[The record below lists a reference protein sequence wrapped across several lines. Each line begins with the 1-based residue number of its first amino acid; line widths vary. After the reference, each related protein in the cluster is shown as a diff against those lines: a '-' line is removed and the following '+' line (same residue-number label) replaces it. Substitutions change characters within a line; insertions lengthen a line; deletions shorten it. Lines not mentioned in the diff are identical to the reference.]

1 MTDKEQREQEKLKT
15 PEDYI
20 LAIKTVSSAICN
32 AKKADKKV
40 DDILFM
46 LAEALYDKYKY
57 IISLSKPYRKK
68 QSVWSKI
75 SDYFAIRRERK
86 VLKALHTHDENEQDD
101 DVDEVEEEEPSDEE
115 VTSLPATQIPQL
127 EKRVE
132 VLENKSAEQSADD
145 DVLDF

>member
-1 MTDKEQREQEKLKT
+1 MTDKEQREHEKLKT

-57 IISLSKPYRKK
+57 IIALSRPYRKK
-68 QSVWSKI
+68 QSAWSKI
-75 SDYFAIRRERK
+75 ADYFALRRERK
-86 VLKALHTHDENEQDD
+86 VLKDLQTHAENEQYDD
-101 DVDEVEEEEPSDEE
+101 AGEVEEEEPSDEE
-115 VTSLPATQIPQL
+115 ITSSPASQILQL

-132 VLENKSAEQSADD
+132 VLENRSAEQADD
-145 DVLDF
+145 DVLEF

>member
-20 LAIKTVSSAICN
+20 LAIRTVSTAICN

-57 IISLSKPYRKK
+57 IIALSRPYRKK
-68 QSVWSKI
+68 QSAWSKI
-75 SDYFAIRRERK
+75 SDYFALRRERK
-86 VLKALHTHDENEQDD
+86 ALKDLQTHAENEQYNDAG
-101 DVDEVEEEEPSDEE
+101 EVEEEEPSDEE
-115 VTSLPATQIPQL
+115 VTSSPASQILQL

-132 VLENKSAEQSADD
+132 VLENKSAEQADD
-145 DVLDF
+145 DVLEF

>member
-1 MTDKEQREQEKLKT
+1 MTDKEQREQEKLKS

-20 LAIKTVSSAICN
+20 LAIRTVSTAICN

-57 IISLSKPYRKK
+57 IIALSRPYRKK

-86 VLKALHTHDENEQDD
+86 GKDQQTHAENEQYDD
-101 DVDEVEEEEPSDEE
+101 AGEVEEEDPSDEE
-115 VTSLPATQIPQL
+115 VTSSPASQILQL

-132 VLENKSAEQSADD
+132 VLENRSAEQADD

>member
-20 LAIKTVSSAICN
+20 LAIRTVSTAICN

-57 IISLSKPYRKK
+57 IIALSRPYRKK
-68 QSVWSKI
+68 QSAWSKI
-75 SDYFAIRRERK
+75 SDYFALRRERK
-86 VLKALHTHDENEQDD
+86 SLKDLQTHAENEQYDD
-101 DVDEVEEEEPSDEE
+101 AGEVEEEEPSDEE
-115 VTSLPATQIPQL
+115 VTSSPVSQILQL

-132 VLENKSAEQSADD
+132 VLENKSAEQADD
-145 DVLDF
+145 DVLEF

>member
-1 MTDKEQREQEKLKT
+1 MTDKEQREQEKLKS

-86 VLKALHTHDENEQDD
+86 GKDQQTHDENEQDD
-101 DVDEVEEEEPSDEE
+101 DVDEVEEEVSDEE
-115 VTSLPATQIPQL
+115 VTSSPATQILQL

-132 VLENKSAEQSADD
+132 VLENKSAEESADD

>member
-1 MTDKEQREQEKLKT
+1 MTDKEQREHEKLKT

-20 LAIKTVSSAICN
+20 LAIRTVSSAICN

-40 DDILFM
+40 DDILLM
-46 LAEALYDKYKY
+46 LADALYDKYKY

-86 VLKALHTHDENEQDD
+86 VLKDLQTHAENEQYDD
-101 DVDEVEEEEPSDEE
+101 AGEVEEEELSDEE
-115 VTSLPATQIPQL
+115 VTSSPASQILQL

-132 VLENKSAEQSADD
+132 VLENKSAEQADD
-145 DVLDF
+145 DVLEF

>member
-1 MTDKEQREQEKLKT
+1 MTDKEQREQEKLKS

-40 DDILFM
+40 DDILLM
-46 LAEALYDKYKY
+46 LADALYDKYKY

-101 DVDEVEEEEPSDEE
+101 DVDEVEEGVPDEE
-115 VTSLPATQIPQL
+115 VTSSPATQILQL

-132 VLENKSAEQSADD
+132 VLENKSAEESADD

>member
-1 MTDKEQREQEKLKT
+1 MTDKEQRENEKLKS

-20 LAIKTVSSAICN
+20 LAIRTVSTAICN

-57 IISLSKPYRKK
+57 IIALSRPYRKK

-75 SDYFAIRRERK
+75 SDYFALRRERK
-86 VLKALHTHDENEQDD
+86 VLKDLQTHAENEQYDD
-101 DVDEVEEEEPSDEE
+101 AGEVEEEEPSDEE
-115 VTSLPATQIPQL
+115 VTSSPASQILQL

-132 VLENKSAEQSADD
+132 VLENKSAEQADD
-145 DVLDF
+145 DVLEF

>member
-1 MTDKEQREQEKLKT
+1 MTDKEQREQEKLKS

-20 LAIKTVSSAICN
+20 LAIRTVSTAICN

-57 IISLSKPYRKK
+57 IIALSRPYRKK
-68 QSVWSKI
+68 QSAWSKI
-75 SDYFAIRRERK
+75 ADYFALRRERK
-86 VLKALHTHDENEQDD
+86 VLKDLQTHAENEQYDD
-101 DVDEVEEEEPSDEE
+101 AGEVEEEEPSDEE
-115 VTSLPATQIPQL
+115 ITSSPASQILQL

-132 VLENKSAEQSADD
+132 VLENRSAEQADD
-145 DVLDF
+145 DVLEF

>member
-1 MTDKEQREQEKLKT
+1 MTDKEQREQEKLKS

-20 LAIKTVSSAICN
+20 LAIRTVSTAICN

-57 IISLSKPYRKK
+57 IIALSRPYRKK

-75 SDYFAIRRERK
+75 SDYFALRHERK
-86 VLKALHTHDENEQDD
+86 AFKDLQTHAENKQYDD
-101 DVDEVEEEEPSDEE
+101 AGEVEEEESSDEE
-115 VTSLPATQIPQL
+115 VISSPASQILQL

-132 VLENKSAEQSADD
+132 VLENRSAEQADD
-145 DVLDF
+145 DVLEF

>member
-1 MTDKEQREQEKLKT
+1 MTDKEQREQEKLKS

-20 LAIKTVSSAICN
+20 LAIRTVSTAICN

-57 IISLSKPYRKK
+57 IIALSRPYRKK

-75 SDYFAIRRERK
+75 SDYFALRHERK
-86 VLKALHTHDENEQDD
+86 AFKDLQTHAENEQYDD
-101 DVDEVEEEEPSDEE
+101 AGEVEEEESSDEE
-115 VTSLPATQIPQL
+115 VTSSPASQILQL

-132 VLENKSAEQSADD
+132 VLENRSAEQADD
-145 DVLDF
+145 DVLEF

>member
-1 MTDKEQREQEKLKT
+1 MTDKEQREQEKLKS

-20 LAIKTVSSAICN
+20 LAIRTVSTAICN

-57 IISLSKPYRKK
+57 IIALSRPYRKK
-68 QSVWSKI
+68 QSAWSKI
-75 SDYFAIRRERK
+75 ADYFALRRERK
-86 VLKALHTHDENEQDD
+86 AFKDLQTHAENEQYDD
-101 DVDEVEEEEPSDEE
+101 AGEVEEEEPSDEE
-115 VTSLPATQIPQL
+115 ITSSPASQILQL

-132 VLENKSAEQSADD
+132 VLENRSAEQADD
-145 DVLDF
+145 DVLEF

>member
-1 MTDKEQREQEKLKT
+1 MTDKEQREHEKLKT

-20 LAIKTVSSAICN
+20 LAIRTVSSAICN

-40 DDILFM
+40 DDILLM
-46 LAEALYDKYKY
+46 H

-86 VLKALHTHDENEQDD
+86 VLKDLQTHAENEQYDD
-101 DVDEVEEEEPSDEE
+101 AGEVEEEELSDEE
-115 VTSLPATQIPQL
+115 VTSSPASQILQL

-132 VLENKSAEQSADD
+132 VLENKSAEQADD
-145 DVLDF
+145 DVLEF

>member
-1 MTDKEQREQEKLKT
+1 MTDKEQREHEKLKT

-20 LAIKTVSSAICN
+20 LAIKTVSTAICN

-86 VLKALHTHDENEQDD
+86 GKDQQTHAENEQYD

-115 VTSLPATQIPQL
+115 VTSSPASQILQL

-132 VLENKSAEQSADD
+132 VLENKSAEESADD

>member
-101 DVDEVEEEEPSDEE
+101 DVDEVEEEVPDEE
-115 VTSLPATQIPQL
+115 VTSSPVTQILQL

-132 VLENKSAEQSADD
+132 VLENKSAEESAD

>member
-1 MTDKEQREQEKLKT
+1 MTDKEQREQEKLKS

-20 LAIKTVSSAICN
+20 LAIRTVSTAICN

-75 SDYFAIRRERK
+75 SDYFAIRREMK
-86 VLKALHTHDENEQDD
+86 GKDQQTHAENEQYD

-115 VTSLPATQIPQL
+115 VTSSPASQILQL

-132 VLENKSAEQSADD
+132 VLENKSAEESADD

>member
-1 MTDKEQREQEKLKT
+1 MTDKEQREQEKLKS

-20 LAIKTVSSAICN
+20 LAIRTVSTAICN

-57 IISLSKPYRKK
+57 IIALSRPYRKK

-75 SDYFAIRRERK
+75 SDYFALRHERK
-86 VLKALHTHDENEQDD
+86 AFKDLQTHAENEQYDD
-101 DVDEVEEEEPSDEE
+101 AGEVEEEDPSDEE
-115 VTSLPATQIPQL
+115 VTSSPASQILQL

-132 VLENKSAEQSADD
+132 VLENRSAEQADD
-145 DVLDF
+145 DVLEF

>member
-1 MTDKEQREQEKLKT
+1 MTDKEQREHEKLKT

-86 VLKALHTHDENEQDD
+86 GKDQHTHDENEQDD
-101 DVDEVEEEEPSDEE
+101 DVDEVEEEVPDEE
-115 VTSLPATQIPQL
+115 VTSSPVTQILQL

-132 VLENKSAEQSADD
+132 VLENKSAEESADD

>member
-1 MTDKEQREQEKLKT
+1 MTDKEQREQEKLKS

-20 LAIKTVSSAICN
+20 LAIRTVSTAICN

-57 IISLSKPYRKK
+57 IIALSRPYRKK

-75 SDYFAIRRERK
+75 TDYFALRHERK
-86 VLKALHTHDENEQDD
+86 AFKDLQTHAENEQYDD
-101 DVDEVEEEEPSDEE
+101 AGEVEEEDPSDEE
-115 VTSLPATQIPQL
+115 VTSSPASQILQL

-132 VLENKSAEQSADD
+132 VLENRSAEQADD
-145 DVLDF
+145 DVLEF

>member
-1 MTDKEQREQEKLKT
+1 MTDKEQREQEKLKS

-20 LAIKTVSSAICN
+20 LAIRTVSTAICN

-57 IISLSKPYRKK
+57 IIALSRPYRKK
-68 QSVWSKI
+68 QSAWSKI
-75 SDYFAIRRERK
+75 ADYFALRRERK
-86 VLKALHTHDENEQDD
+86 VLKDLQTHAENEQYDD
-101 DVDEVEEEEPSDEE
+101 AGEVEEEESSDEE
-115 VTSLPATQIPQL
+115 VISSPASQILQL

-132 VLENKSAEQSADD
+132 VLENRSAEQADD
-145 DVLDF
+145 DVLEF

>member
-1 MTDKEQREQEKLKT
+1 MTDKEQREQEKLKS

-20 LAIKTVSSAICN
+20 LAIRTVSTAICN

-57 IISLSKPYRKK
+57 IIALSRPYRKK

-75 SDYFAIRRERK
+75 SDYFALRRERK
-86 VLKALHTHDENEQDD
+86 AFKDLQTHAENEQYDD
-101 DVDEVEEEEPSDEE
+101 AGEVEEEESSDEE
-115 VTSLPATQIPQL
+115 VTSSPASQILQL

-132 VLENKSAEQSADD
+132 VLENRSAEQADD
-145 DVLDF
+145 DVLEF

>member
-1 MTDKEQREQEKLKT
+1 MTDKEQREHEKLKT

-40 DDILFM
+40 DDILLM
-46 LAEALYDKYKY
+46 LADALYDKYKY

-86 VLKALHTHDENEQDD
+86 VLKALHTQDENEQYD
-101 DVDEVEEEEPSDEE
+101 DVGEVEEESPDEE
-115 VTSLPATQIPQL
+115 VTSSPATQILQL

-132 VLENKSAEQSADD
+132 VLENKSAEESADD
-145 DVLDF
+145 DVLEF

>member
-20 LAIKTVSSAICN
+20 LAIRTVSTAICN

-57 IISLSKPYRKK
+57 IIALSRP
-68 QSVWSKI
+68 
-75 SDYFAIRRERK
+75 
-86 VLKALHTHDENEQDD
+86 
-101 DVDEVEEEEPSDEE
+101 
-115 VTSLPATQIPQL
+115 
-127 EKRVE
+127 
-132 VLENKSAEQSADD
+132 
-145 DVLDF
+145 

>member
-1 MTDKEQREQEKLKT
+1 MTDKEQREQEKLKS

-20 LAIKTVSSAICN
+20 LAIRTVSTAICN

-57 IISLSKPYRKK
+57 IIALSRPYRKK
-68 QSVWSKI
+68 QSAWSKI
-75 SDYFAIRRERK
+75 SDYFALRRERK
-86 VLKALHTHDENEQDD
+86 VLKDLQTHAENEQYDD
-101 DVDEVEEEEPSDEE
+101 AGEVEEEEPSDEE
-115 VTSLPATQIPQL
+115 VTSSPASQILQL

-132 VLENKSAEQSADD
+132 VLENRSADQADD
-145 DVLDF
+145 DVLEF

>member
-1 MTDKEQREQEKLKT
+1 MTDKEQREQEKLKS

-20 LAIKTVSSAICN
+20 LAIRTVSTAICN

-57 IISLSKPYRKK
+57 IIALSRPYRKK
-68 QSVWSKI
+68 QSAWSKI
-75 SDYFAIRRERK
+75 SDYFALRRERK
-86 VLKALHTHDENEQDD
+86 AFKDLQTHAENEQYDD
-101 DVDEVEEEEPSDEE
+101 AGEVEEEESSDEE
-115 VTSLPATQIPQL
+115 VISSPASQILQL

-132 VLENKSAEQSADD
+132 VLENRSAEQADD
-145 DVLDF
+145 DVLEF

>member
-40 DDILFM
+40 DDILLM

-75 SDYFAIRRERK
+75 SDYFAIRREMK
-86 VLKALHTHDENEQDD
+86 GKDQQTHAENEQYD

-115 VTSLPATQIPQL
+115 VTSSPASQILQL

-132 VLENKSAEQSADD
+132 VLENKSAEESADD

>member
-57 IISLSKPYRKK
+57 IIALSRPYRKK

-75 SDYFAIRRERK
+75 SDYFALRHERK
-86 VLKALHTHDENEQDD
+86 VFKDLQTHAENEQYDD
-101 DVDEVEEEEPSDEE
+101 AGEVEEEDPSDEE
-115 VTSLPATQIPQL
+115 VTSSPASQILQL

-132 VLENKSAEQSADD
+132 VLENRSAEQADD
-145 DVLDF
+145 DVLEF

>member
-1 MTDKEQREQEKLKT
+1 MTDKEQREQEKLKS

-20 LAIKTVSSAICN
+20 LAIRTVSTAICN

-57 IISLSKPYRKK
+57 IIALSRPYRKK
-68 QSVWSKI
+68 QSAWSKI
-75 SDYFAIRRERK
+75 ADYFALRRERK
-86 VLKALHTHDENEQDD
+86 VFKDLQTHAENEQYDD
-101 DVDEVEEEEPSDEE
+101 AGEVEEEEPSDEE
-115 VTSLPATQIPQL
+115 ITSSPASQILQL

-132 VLENKSAEQSADD
+132 VLENRSAEQADD
-145 DVLDF
+145 DVLEF

>member
-1 MTDKEQREQEKLKT
+1 MTDKEQREHEKLKT

-40 DDILFM
+40 DDILLM

-75 SDYFAIRRERK
+75 SDYFAIRRKRK
-86 VLKALHTHDENEQDD
+86 VLRALHTHDENEQDD
-101 DVDEVEEEEPSDEE
+101 DVDEVEEEVPDEE
-115 VTSLPATQIPQL
+115 VTSSPATQILQL

-132 VLENKSAEQSADD
+132 VLENKSAEESADD